1 MLIDLCANGSKATL
15 SDHLGDRAAVKTYL
29 IATILCLSAVPAL
42 GSPIFVPTFTAAF
55 NSNFGGNAAT
65 AQAAWVAAANNLA
78 SSFSDNI
85 HINITVDAVA
95 GTSIFGMSNTP
106 LIMITYGNLYNAA
119 LQDAKSAD
127 DAASIGLGG
136 SLGGT
141 GTLGSASDPIGGPHN
156 WWVTRA
162 QGKALGLSPDDST
175 SDGTTTFGAGFAY
188 TFFGAIQPGTYDF
201 QGLVTHEISEIMGR
215 LGLCGTSIASV
226 PGYTLL
232 DAFSFSGLSVRNTG
246 NGTNANFSIDSGSTL
261 LKGFNAQTVN
271 GGDCRDW
278 ASGTNDAFNAFA
290 ATGVPNSV
298 TGVDL
303 RVADVIGYD
312 LIVIA
317 KRRRGQITSQ

>member
-1 MLIDLCANGSKATL
+1 
-15 SDHLGDRAAVKTYL
+15 LGDRAAVKTYL
-29 IATILCLSAVPAL
+29 LATILCLSAVPAF

-55 NSNFGGNAAT
+55 NSNFGANAAT
-65 AQAAWVAAANNLA
+65 AQAAWVAAANSLA
-78 SSFSDNI
+78 SAFTDNI

-106 LIMITYGNLYNAA
+106 LVSIAYVDLYDAA
-119 LQDAKSAD
+119 LLDKTSAD
-127 DAASIGLGG
+127 DAISIGLGG

-141 GTLGSASDPIGGPHN
+141 GTPGSASDPIGGPHN

-162 QGKALGLSPDDST
+162 QRKALGLSADDSIT
-175 SDGTTTFGAGFAY
+175 TDGTTTFGAGFAY

-215 LGLCGTSIASV
+215 IGLCGTSIASV
-226 PGYTLL
+226 PAYTLL
-232 DAFSFSGLSVRNTG
+232 DAFSFSGPSVRNTG

-261 LKGFNAQTVN
+261 LKGFNPQTVN

-303 RVADVIGYD
+303 RVTDVIGYD
-312 LIVIA
+312 LVIIA
-317 KRRRGQITSQ
+317 KRRRAQVTSQ